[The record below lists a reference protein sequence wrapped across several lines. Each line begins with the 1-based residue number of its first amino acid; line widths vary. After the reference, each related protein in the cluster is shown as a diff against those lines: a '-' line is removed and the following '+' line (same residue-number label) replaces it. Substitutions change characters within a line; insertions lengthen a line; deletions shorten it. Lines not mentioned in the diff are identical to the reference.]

1 MPSSIETKAGPVRII
16 ITEDEESMGEFTAE
30 HITRSLMMRYEE
42 GQKCVLWLMAAP
54 SGFPFYQSFVEK
66 AKGDKLLQK
75 ILREIHYFQFDDYPL
90 SRQSKKF
97 PVTFR
102 FLLEKYFFGP
112 LQNACN
118 DLPYIHFL
126 ELNGTNRDDEIMKQ
140 YKDKLLDLISQKAY
154 IIQLKGI
161 GMDGHWGFHGAET
174 PLGMKPDI
182 IRVPMNQQ
190 NIHQQRRDWPDLFP
204 SESEVPGTAV
214 TFNVEMFL
222 LANEI
227 IDNVPQ
233 STKEYAV
240 LTTYGTEDI
249 INEIPSSALKKH
261 NNAHAYLTLQAANA
275 LLEFRNGRKINS
287 NFKLATATLSRLR
300 KIWDDPANPL
310 GSIENIKVMEKVL
323 KDLSIIS

>member
-1 MPSSIETKAGPVRII
+1 MPSSVETKAGPVRITI
-16 ITEDEESMGEFTAE
+16 AEDEKLMGEYTAE
-30 HITRSLMMRYEE
+30 HIKRSLTMRYQQ

-54 SGFPFYQSFVEK
+54 SGFPFYKSLVEK
-66 AKGDKLLQK
+66 AKGDKLFQK
-75 ILREIHYFQFDDYPL
+75 ILREVHYFQFDDYPVG
-90 SRQSKKF
+90 RQSNKF

-112 LQNACN
+112 LQNVCN

-126 ELNGTNRDDEIMKQ
+126 ELTGTNRDKEIMKH

-154 IIQLKGI
+154 VIQLKGI

-174 PLGMKPDI
+174 PLAMKPDI
-182 IRVPMNQQ
+182 IQVPMNQQ
-190 NIHQQRRDWPDLFP
+190 NIHQQCRDWPDLCP
-204 SESEVPGTAV
+204 SENEVPKTAV

-287 NFKLATATLSRLR
+287 NFKLATATLNRLR
-300 KIWDDPANPL
+300 KIWDDPDNPL
-310 GSIENIKVMEKVL
+310 GTIENIKVMEKAL
-323 KDLSIIS
+323 KHLGMIA